1 MMSCNE
7 SGSALAA
14 EIAAIPGVAARL
26 IALHT
31 ADSTGHCAGCVW
43 LDHPRLVYP
52 CAIQQ
57 AATRALH
64 TQATRLAGR
73 VLPIRPDARS

>member
-1 MMSCNE
+1 MSSCDE
-7 SGSALAA
+7 SWFALAA

-43 LDHPRLVYP
+43 WDRPRPVYP
-52 CAIQQ
+52 CAIRQ

-64 TQATRLAGR
+64 IQAIRLAGR